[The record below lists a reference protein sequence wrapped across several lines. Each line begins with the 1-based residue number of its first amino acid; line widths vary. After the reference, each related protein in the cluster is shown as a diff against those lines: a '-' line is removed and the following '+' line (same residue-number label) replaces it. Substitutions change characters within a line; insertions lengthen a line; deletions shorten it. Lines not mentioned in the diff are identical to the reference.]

1 MILIGR
7 GLDYS
12 AWSLRATEGQDET
25 NWKRSEI
32 ESFDVQLSGCGK
44 APAELGAGANARA

>member
-1 MILIGR
+1 MITALGR
-7 GLDYS
+7 FGRPEDK
-12 AWSLRATEGQDET
+12 AET
-25 NWKRSEI
+25 NWKTVLN

>member
-25 NWKRSEI
+25 NWKRSVRI
-32 ESFDVQLSGCGK
+32 IAVQLSGCGK
-44 APAELGAGANARA
+44 APAEPGAGAEARA